1 MRSHRFNNGGFSLIE
16 LMVAAVIAMLST
28 LVMFQS
34 LSTAEKYKRVTTS
47 GNDSQQGAMLAYDQI
62 SYLTRN
68 AGSGLVQTPGSFN
81 CLLQAFDTGAQIYPS
96 AATAPA
102 PFDILPAQ
110 MRLSPV
116 LAFDGGTQPDVL
128 VLMMGESGAGNIAD
142 PSARMNA
149 TKQRLGM
156 SNTVGIRPNDFL
168 LFSRY
173 QPDATGNPTSAN
185 CILTQ
190 ASAIPSEIDATSG
203 YITANP
209 VNVTA
214 ARFATPS
221 TSMPA
226 TADRYA
232 VSTLGTTPQMVA
244 IGVRRQSGRSDL
256 VMYDLLTRATPVVI
270 AENVIDFQVVYG
282 VDTSFNAA
290 RNSGTDADYF
300 GDGAIDFWTS
310 PTGDWSSAN
319 MYSPMIAGSQSW
331 TGAERQRRVKA
342 IKIGMI
348 TYDTENEKTAVA
360 RSSNTLTLFNTL
372 GAGITVTQ
380 TIGSGLFVATNR
392 YRTFEFSAPIRN
404 LTSGLSPI
412 EEEFIIR

>member
-1 MRSHRFNNGGFSLIE
+1 MKSHCSNNGGFSLIE

-81 CLLQAFDTGAQIYPS
+81 CLLQAFDTGTQIYPS
-96 AATAPA
+96 VATAPA

-110 MRLSPV
+110 LRLSPV
-116 LAFDGGTQPDVL
+116 LAFDGGAQPDVL

-190 ASAIPSEIDATSG
+190 ASATSSEIDTTSG

-214 ARFATPS
+214 ARFASPS

-244 IGVRRQSGRSDL
+244 IGVRRLSGRSDL

-290 RNSGTDADYF
+290 RNAGTDADYF

-319 MYSPMIAGSQSW
+319 MTSPLIAGSQSW

-342 IKIGMI
+342 IKIGLI

-380 TIGSGLFVATNR
+380 TIGSGLFVNTNR